1 MQVKVLA
8 SGSKGN
14 VTYVCEN
21 DTRILIDIGMRCCY
35 VEEKLKEMGVDPK
48 IIDAI
53 LITHIHNDHI
63 MGLHTFAR
71 KYKTKVYIS
80 ESMKSHISCDNY
92 GYLSSSFDI
101 KNINVK
107 AFRTSHDV
115 ESFGY
120 VVNDELV
127 YITDTGYINE
137 RYFDLLSNKKMYI
150 MESNHDVEMLMHG
163 NRPQWLKQRILSD
176 KGHLSNQS
184 SAFYLSK
191 LIGDNTKYVV
201 LAHLSQDNNT
211 PLIAIDTLKSV
222 LKEYGVDFINY
233 SVAKQNEKTENFNI

>member
-14 VTYVCEN
+14 VTYVCED

-35 VEEKLKEMGVDPK
+35 VEEKLKEMNVDPRS
-48 IIDAI
+48 IDAI

-92 GYLSSSFDI
+92 GYLSSSFNI
-101 KNINVK
+101 KNINIK

-120 VVNDELV
+120 LINDELV

-150 MESNHDVEMLMHG
+150 MESNHDVEMLMEGPYPYH
-163 NRPQWLKQRILSD
+163 LKQRILKD
-176 KGHLSNQS
+176 TGHLSNEES
-184 SAFYLSK
+184 SKYLSHF
-191 LIGDNTKYVV
+191 IGNNTSCVV
-201 LAHLSQDNNT
+201 LAHLSETNNNEEIALCEFKKREKKYNGKVLVAHQLECT
-211 PLIAIDTLKSV
+211 ELIQI
-222 LKEYGVDFINY
+222 
-233 SVAKQNEKTENFNI
+233 

>member
-21 DTRILIDIGMRCCY
+21 DTR
-35 VEEKLKEMGVDPK
+35 
-48 IIDAI
+48 I

-80 ESMKSHISCDNY
+80 ESMKSHISCNNY

-107 AFRTSHDV
+107 AFRTSHVV
-115 ESFGY
+115 ESLGY
-120 VVNDELV
+120 LINDELV
-127 YITDTGYINE
+127 YITDTGYLNE

-150 MESNHDVEMLMHG
+150 MESNHDVEMLMEGPYPYH
-163 NRPQWLKQRILSD
+163 LKQRILKD
-176 KGHLSNQS
+176 TGHLSNEES
-184 SAFYLSK
+184 SKYLSHF
-191 LIGDNTKYVV
+191 IGNNTSCVV
-201 LAHLSQDNNT
+201 LAHLSETNNNEEIALCEFKKREKQYNGKVLVAHQLECT
-211 PLIAIDTLKSV
+211 ELIQI
-222 LKEYGVDFINY
+222 
-233 SVAKQNEKTENFNI
+233 